1 MDGGPG
7 ILTEGIP
14 DAKKNKIALLDL
26 DDAQIE
32 ELLIG
37 WGQPAYRAR
46 QLWNWIYAR
55 LAGDF
60 DSMTDLPRSL
70 RDRLAQATS
79 IHPLR
84 PLAETVSPHGLTH
97 KVLLELGDGETIESV
112 LMYYE
117 GRHVAC
123 ISVQVGCAIGC
134 PFCATGQEGL
144 VRNLTAGEIVG
155 QVLFLAR
162 QLAQQ
167 GERLSNVVVMG
178 MGEPLANY
186 EATWK
191 ALERLMDERGLNLS
205 ARRITISTA
214 GLVPGIHRLA
224 AQDTQV
230 RLAVSLHATTDNLRN
245 QLVPL
250 NRRYGLVQLLAACR
264 AYQSRTRRRISFEYA
279 LINGLNDLPTQ
290 ARQLAHI
297 LQGLLAHVNLIPLN
311 PIAEFPYGPS
321 PPVRI
326 RAFRDELTRLG
337 VSHTLRQGR
346 GAEIQAGCGQLR
358 PRQATESV

>member
-1 MDGGPG
+1 MA
-7 ILTEGIP
+7 EGLR
-14 DAKKNKIALLDL
+14 IALLDL
-26 DDAQIE
+26 DEAQLE
-32 ELLIG
+32 ELLAG

-46 QLWNWIYAR
+46 QLWGWIYAR
-55 LAGDF
+55 LAEDF
-60 DSMTDLPRSL
+60 DAMTDLPRSL
-70 RDRLAQATS
+70 RDRLAQEAT

-97 KVLLELGDGETIESV
+97 KVLFELCDGETIESV
-112 LMYYE
+112 LLRYE
-117 GRHVAC
+117 GRNTAC

-134 PFCATGQEGL
+134 PFCATGQGGL
-144 VRNLTAGEIVG
+144 VRNLTTGEIVG

-162 QLAQQ
+162 QLVRQ

-186 EATWK
+186 GPTWG
-191 ALERLMDERGLNLS
+191 ALERLMDGRGLNLG
-205 ARRITISTA
+205 ARRIAISTA
-214 GLVPGIHRLA
+214 GLVAGIHRLA

-230 RLAVSLHATTDNLRN
+230 RLAVSLHAPADDLRN

-250 NRRYGLVQLLAACR
+250 NRRYGLAQLLAACR
-264 AYQSRTRRRISFEYA
+264 TYQSRTGRRISFEYA
-279 LINGLNDLPTQ
+279 LINRLNDSPPQ
-290 ARQLAHI
+290 ARQLAH
-297 LQGLLAHVNLIPLN
+297 LLRGLVAHVNLIPLN

-321 PPVRI
+321 PPGRM

-337 VSHTLRQGR
+337 VSHTLRQSR

-358 PRQATESV
+358 SRQAAESI